1 MFPIKYVSFV
11 FHAII
16 LYYLFKGS
24 PMKETGISFEV
35 VEKIASGM
43 LTQGVKPTVRG
54 VISVSGGK
62 TEVVSKYLRDFFNK
76 RDADVSKMADEIG
89 SNSVAKLIA
98 AEIHIIV
105 DKRTSELSEINMR
118 QQDQINELVELLDE
132 KVIESDK
139 IKKEA
144 LESVEI
150 SKREAI
156 EKIEK
161 ITLESANKV
170 KKVETEAVSAIEGMR
185 LAKLKSAE
193 IELIS
198 KNLVEASREQAKAL
212 VEVANSSTQQAEQE
226 TKLLREQV
234 KSLSVDEAKRDIE
247 KAELQKT
254 KQLFETLRLDYAEQ
268 KTDVVLHTSENKA
281 LSKDIVRLENENQEY
296 KQLDKEL
303 MKSQTQLIES
313 QKTITELSSKLS
325 LTERER
331 ESLTAALSQKK

>member
-1 MFPIKYVSFV
+1 
-11 FHAII
+11 
-16 LYYLFKGS
+16 
-24 PMKETGISFEV
+24 
-35 VEKIASGM
+35 
-43 LTQGVKPTVRG
+43 
-54 VISVSGGK
+54 
-62 TEVVSKYLRDFFNK
+62 
-76 RDADVSKMADEIG
+76 
-89 SNSVAKLIA
+89 
-98 AEIHIIV
+98 
-105 DKRTSELSEINMR
+105 
-118 QQDQINELVELLDE
+118 
-132 KVIESDK
+132 
-139 IKKEA
+139 
-144 LESVEI
+144 
-150 SKREAI
+150 
-156 EKIEK
+156 
-161 ITLESANKV
+161 
-170 KKVETEAVSAIEGMR
+170 MR